1 MSFEITDREAE
12 EVHYTVGRKLKD
24 IIRVLNYQKNG
35 KKVERLDK
43 LLEREPMMRELIERL
58 ESTYPNLKKYE
69 LKEA

>member
-43 LLEREPMMRELIERL
+43 LLEREPMMREMIQRIEAH
-58 ESTYPNLKKYE
+58 YPQLKKYE
-69 LKEA
+69 LKEV